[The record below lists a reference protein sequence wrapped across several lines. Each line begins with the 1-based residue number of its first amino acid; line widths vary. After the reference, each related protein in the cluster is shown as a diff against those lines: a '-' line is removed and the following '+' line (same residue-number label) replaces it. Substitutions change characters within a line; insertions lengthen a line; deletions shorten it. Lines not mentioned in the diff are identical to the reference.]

1 VSPSLSR
8 SILQNPPNQSLSPP
22 HFPVPAFL
30 LAKSPPRLLT
40 PPSPHRTIAI
50 SFFPGPSQ
58 SQSRPLPVRLL
69 TGPPHPPEPAK
80 STPSPRFPAF
90 FLTWPSTR
98 PLFPPDPPTPD
109 PTAPPISTPPFLI
122 GPSVRPLSPPRTP
135 NSSPGF
141 SQINP
146 ISPFPRFL
154 PHIAAGHPLTPS
166 FPTPSKPSPPAPSPP
181 PSKVSPQTPIFVAG
195 ATLFSA
201 YFLHL
206 SSVYFMFY
214 SRIYITFAALISD
227 PSGSSQNRS
236 TGSYKN

>member
-1 VSPSLSR
+1 MRAPIFPPFPLPFYPKPTCHTLGVPRRLPPPGRAVHCSPHCSRSSGLSFPSPHAIVPGYPPHHSRPAQNFPSNPKGVSPSLSR

-58 SQSRPLPVRLL
+58 SQSRPLLVRLL

-90 FLTWPSTR
+90 FLTRPSTR

-109 PTAPPISTPPFLI
+109 PTAPPISTPPFL
-122 GPSVRPLSPPRTP
+122 T
-135 NSSPGF
+135 
-141 SQINP
+141 
-146 ISPFPRFL
+146 
-154 PHIAAGHPLTPS
+154 
-166 FPTPSKPSPPAPSPP
+166 
-181 PSKVSPQTPIFVAG
+181 
-195 ATLFSA
+195 
-201 YFLHL
+201 
-206 SSVYFMFY
+206 
-214 SRIYITFAALISD
+214 
-227 PSGSSQNRS
+227 
-236 TGSYKN
+236 